1 MEATTNN
8 QGDNKM
14 NTTTKRTRRSHCV
27 FCARTL
33 KEVAVITAS
42 DSDQFIGAF
51 LCEDDEL
58 VWIDKESRS
67 MCDASHDGTSH
78 TTPAD
83 YRTWLGA

>member
-27 FCARTL
+27 FCARAL
-33 KEVAVITAS
+33 KEVAVIKAS